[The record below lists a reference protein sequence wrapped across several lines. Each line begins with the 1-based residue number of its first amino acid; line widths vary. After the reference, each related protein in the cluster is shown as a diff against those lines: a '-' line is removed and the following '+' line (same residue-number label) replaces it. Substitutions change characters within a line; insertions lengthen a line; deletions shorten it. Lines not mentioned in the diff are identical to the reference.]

1 MRRLRWLRGQDVSVL
16 FAIIAV
22 VVIPAML
29 TLNTVKVPITGS
41 DVKLNPTPLGYTVSL
56 LIYLVPVLALY
67 WWFSRRCPEGDG
79 ALRRN
84 SRVVLGRLLAPP
96 REYRLDYRRSA
107 YRWTLLTLIPAG
119 FLLDIVLGHEF
130 LKFDNREA
138 TLTIIPLFRA
148 FDFTKGQFVPHIPVE
163 EFVFYTLGFMAILSV
178 YVWCDEYWLD
188 KYNVDDYHIPPRTDG
203 GLPPYVAQVQILA
216 PLLISLGLVAAAL
229 IYKKFIAWPEELR
242 AGFPSYFTFLVLASL
257 FPAILLF
264 RTTQRFINWRAVS
277 FTVFWVV
284 LTSLIWEATLASP
297 YGWWGYQP
305 FHMAGLYIGAWF
317 KLPIEAV
324 LLWVSATFTTVL
336 VYETFKILISLK
348 RVCGISW
355 RTAMFGP
362 RSVGAWANEQLRP
375 APGKSEVEHP
385 EGVFAEEA
393 AWRSGDRT

>member
-22 VVIPAML
+22 IVIPAMF

-107 YRWTLLTLIPAG
+107 YRWTLLTLIPLG
-119 FLLDIVLGHEF
+119 FLLDIVFGYAF
-130 LKFDNREA
+130 LTFNNRAA
-138 TLTIIPLFRA
+138 TLTSIPLFPA
-148 FDFTKGQFVPHIPVE
+148 FDLSKGQLVWHIPVE
-163 EFVFYTLGFMAILSV
+163 EFVFYSLGFMAILSV

-188 KYNVDDYHIPPRTDG
+188 RYNVPDYEVPPSGTR
-203 GLPPYVAQVQILA
+203 GLPPFIAQVQIRTPLIVSIALVSAAFAYKRLLA
-216 PLLISLGLVAAAL
+216 PPFAH
-229 IYKKFIAWPEELR
+229 E
-242 AGFPSYFTFLVLASL
+242 GFPWYFTFLVVASL

-264 RTTQRFINWRAVS
+264 RSTQRFINWRAVS

-284 LTSLIWEATLASP
+284 VTSLIWEATLASP

-305 FHMAGLYIGAWF
+305 FHMTGLYVDAWF
-317 KLPIEAV
+317 RLPIEAV
-324 LLWVSATFTTVL
+324 LLWVSATFTTVV
-336 VYETFKILISLK
+336 VYETYKILISMK
-348 RVCGISW
+348 RVCGVDGW
-355 RTAMFGP
+355 TAMFGP

-385 EGVFAEEA
+385 EGVFAEEV